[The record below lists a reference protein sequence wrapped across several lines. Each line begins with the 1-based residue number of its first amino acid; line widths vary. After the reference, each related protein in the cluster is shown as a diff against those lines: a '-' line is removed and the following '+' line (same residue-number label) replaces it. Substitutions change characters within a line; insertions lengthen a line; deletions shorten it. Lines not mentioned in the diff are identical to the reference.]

1 MKKVIILFSFTLV
14 ITTTAFGQK
23 MKSFQSKTEAETVI
37 KFTPTKIFSGM
48 IEFGVEQAIGDRTS
62 VELNLGP
69 TISNISP
76 FGNGHG
82 IVGDINGLYNTTGS
96 QLGFHINGGIRF
108 YPIEDKYVMNGFYV
122 SPILDF
128 RYFNYQFQDF
138 YNPNGPAFDG
148 FRQEMS
154 FGFLFGAQSWVSKY
168 FGLDTYMGM
177 GIKSVDVKQAF
188 NQYDPWG
195 GTGVWQE
202 QRTTDARW
210 FVTAGIKIGIGVKK
224 GE

>member
-1 MKKVIILFSFTLV
+1 MKNVIILLAFTLV
-14 ITTTAFGQK
+14 ATTTAFGQK
-23 MKSFQSKTEAETVI
+23 FKSFSSKTEAETIV
-37 KFTPTKIFSGM
+37 KFTPTKIFGGM
-48 IEFGVEQAIGDRTS
+48 IEFGVEKAIGDRTS
-62 VELNLGP
+62 IEVNLGP

-96 QLGFHINGGIRF
+96 QMGFHVNAGIRF

-122 SPILDF
+122 SPIIDF
-128 RYFNYQFQDF
+128 RHFNYQFQD
-138 YNPNGPAFDG
+138 YNNPSAPTFNG

-168 FGLDTYMGM
+168 FGLDTYLGM
-177 GIKSVDVKQAF
+177 GIKSVDLKQGF
-188 NQYDPWG
+188 NQYDPW
-195 GTGVWQE
+195 TGQGKWVE
-202 QRTTDARW
+202 QRSTDARW
-210 FVTAGIKIGIGVKK
+210 FVTAGVKIGIGVKK